1 MPKHPKPP
9 VRKRRK
15 RTEPESSTKRNY
27 FYGTLTVAAIYA
39 IAVSY
44 LSIIRYESFSAGAY
58 DLGIML
64 QTVWNTAHGWI
75 LQESIN
81 MGYPMMRFWM
91 AHWEFIYLPIALI
104 YLVFQSPYTVL
115 ILQSLAVASGALPV
129 FWLGRDVFKDASVGF
144 TFASLYLLFPAIQNA
159 NLCDIHGVTFAAP
172 FLAYSFYF
180 LYKKNIKLF
189 SLFSI
194 LALASREDSA
204 LILVMMGVYA
214 FIFLKEKKVGVVTVI
229 LSALW
234 FLIWYKRM
242 TLRAMLGLPEFVIM
256 EGADTHWSHLAQ
268 TTKDLFYPLKHL
280 AKKDNIEYFLI
291 MLGPLLFFSLLSLE
305 TLLLATPI
313 FAINLLSNYHYTH
326 GIEHYYSATIVPFV
340 FISAILGLK
349 RSTDWIQQ
357 RFYHGKKP
365 YEFRTNLLAGLTTAM
380 IVISSVL
387 FFMKSNVFDYPKWE
401 VTPHHAVI
409 KKIINMIPSEAS
421 LTTLDGL
428 APHAANRHE
437 LYVFDDNVGKVDYV
451 LYDFNAKKFVS
462 IVRTSFTLPFFW
474 PLNEKIEALL
484 KNREYGVIAFEDGV
498 ILFQK
503 GADYDAGLLK
513 LAYAHGAEV
522 EHSAGR
528 ELNAVLK
535 FVGSRQYE
543 PFERGFNLESRTERY
558 TQKMLHFT
566 TFWSSQVEYPDD
578 YSFIY
583 KIHNQSAE
591 YLIEHAPVFGL
602 LPTSKWSEGELVRD
616 EIFWIAPREMSP
628 GKYTVSVAAIN
639 LNQPVESAEKIFSPI
654 FEIQY

>member
-1 MPKHPKPP
+1 LKVPAKK
-9 VRKRRK
+9 KRRSQLPQK
-15 RTEPESSTKRNY
+15 SNPKRNY
-27 FYGTLTVAAIYA
+27 LIATVVAGFLYTVIM
-39 IAVSY
+39 SY
-44 LSIIRYESFSAGAY
+44 LSILRFESFSASTY

-75 LQESIN
+75 LQESVN
-81 MGYPMMRFWM
+81 MAYPMMRFWM
-91 AHWEFIYLPIALI
+91 AHWEFIYLPVALI
-104 YLVFQSPYTVL
+104 YVVFQSPYTVL

-172 FLAYSFYF
+172 FLAFSFYF
-180 LYKKNIKLF
+180 LYRKKIGLF
-189 SLFSI
+189 ALFSI

-204 LILVMMGVYA
+204 LILGMMGVYA
-214 FIFLKEKKVGVVTVI
+214 FIFLKEKKVGVVTII

-234 FLIWYKRM
+234 FRIWYKRM
-242 TLRAMLGLPEFVIM
+242 TIRAMLGLPEFVIM
-256 EGADTHWSHLAQ
+256 EGADTHWSHLGQ
-268 TTKDLFYPLKHL
+268 TASDFLYTLKPL

-291 MLGPLLFFSLLSLE
+291 MPGTLAFFSLLSLE

-349 RSTDWIQQ
+349 RGIDWIQS
-357 RFYHGKKP
+357 RFYRGKKP
-365 YEFRTNLLAGLTTAM
+365 HEFRTNLLAGFTTAM

-387 FFMKSNVFDYPKWE
+387 FFMKSNAFDYPKWE
-401 VTPHHAVI
+401 ITPHHGVI
-409 KKIINMIPSEAS
+409 KKIIKMIPSDAS
-421 LTTLDGL
+421 LTALDVL

-437 LYVFDDNVGKVDYV
+437 LYVFEDNVGKVDYV
-451 LYDFNAKKFVS
+451 LYDFNAKKFVTV
-462 IVRTSFTLPFFW
+462 VRTSFALPYFW
-474 PLNEKIEALL
+474 PYNEKIEALL
-484 KNREYGVIAFEDGV
+484 KNRDYGIIACEDGV
-498 ILFQK
+498 VLFQK

-528 ELNAVLK
+528 ELNTALK
-535 FVGSRQYE
+535 FVGSRHYE
-543 PFERGFNLESRTERY
+543 PFERGFNMESRTDRY
-558 TQKMLHFT
+558 TLKMLHFT
-566 TFWSSQVEYPDD
+566 TFWSAQLEYPDD
-578 YSFIY
+578 YSFTY
-583 KIHNQSAE
+583 KIHNDSAA

-628 GKYTVSVAAIN
+628 GKYMVSVAAIN
-639 LNQPVESAEKIFSPI
+639 LNQPAESAEKIFSPI